1 MTFDMGPEPQ
11 WLTCECGELSARVPC
26 WECDRAAMAKT
37 DAARERAL
45 SAGSIPRRFEW
56 AELEAPSLVERVKLR
71 RPNGDRCVQQRE
83 FVDAGQRVLAAQ
95 RVVFVGP
102 SGSGKSSLACACLR
116 RRIPHGLWLS
126 ALRLGTAR
134 IQHSAGDGEAA
145 LVARAM
151 AVPLLLLDEVGGE
164 TKTATNAVR
173 DVLFARHDADLP
185 TWITTGFSSQQLAE
199 TYGDGA
205 VRRITEG
212 AYVVKLG

>member
-11 WLTCECGELSARVPC
+11 WLTCECGGLSARVPC

-56 AELEAPSLVERVKLR
+56 AELEAPSLVERVTLR

>member
-1 MTFDMGPEPQ
+1 M
-11 WLTCECGELSARVPC
+11 
-26 WECDRAAMAKT
+26 
-37 DAARERAL
+37 
-45 SAGSIPRRFEW
+45 
-56 AELEAPSLVERVKLR
+56 
-71 RPNGDRCVQQRE
+71 
-83 FVDAGQRVLAAQ
+83 
-95 RVVFVGP
+95 VFVGP

>member
-1 MTFDMGPEPQ
+1 MTFDLGPEPK
-11 WLTCECGELSARVPC
+11 WLICDCGGLSARVPC
-26 WECDRAAMAKT
+26 WDCDRAAMAKA

-45 SAGSIPRRFEW
+45 SASTIPRRFDW
-56 AELEAPSLVERVKLR
+56 ADLESALMVDRVKLR
-71 RPNGDRCVQQRE
+71 RPNGDRAVQQRE
-83 FVDAGQRVLAAQ
+83 FVEVGERVLAAQ

-102 SGSGKSSLACACLR
+102 AGSGKSSLACACLR
-116 RRIPHGLWLS
+116 RRIPHGFWLS

-134 IQHSAGDGEAA
+134 IQHSAGDGESA
-145 LVARAM
+145 LVERSM
-151 AVPLLLLDEVGGE
+151 AAPLLLLDEVGGE

-185 TWITTGFSSQQLAE
+185 TWITTGFTSKQLAE

-205 VRRITEG
+205 LRRIIEE

>member
-11 WLTCECGELSARVPC
+11 WLTCECGGLSARVPC

-45 SAGSIPRRFEW
+45 SAGSIPRRFDW